1 MQYSLN
7 CQNFRRF
14 GAEIELNTL
23 DGKIKKLNSLKGENP
38 FGIDFIAL
46 LIKNC
51 LKKSVEIQAWSYNFN
66 NNYWIVKP
74 DSSCGIEVCTPVLKG
89 WSGLKDLIDVV
100 ELFRSKK
107 VSADDRCSF
116 HVHVDISDL
125 NEYQLASVISWYI
138 KCEHIF
144 MDSVPSKRKV
154 NRYCQM
160 LGLTDLFNTDYVI
173 EPTKIIRDISL
184 VKYYTLNTYH
194 FIKGGGFLDNNR
206 KKTIEFRIAENQMC
220 LSGFDVKNWIRLLLH
235 FIDVMKNKDIPKN
248 YTKDDKWTG
257 LLWLDPEDVFDLLFN
272 QPMSE
277 GMTQVRNWFI
287 NRILTNAFNSNLP
300 GIWSNDIRKCVYK
313 NFINYLKKINFSGE
327 YKKEIFDLIY
337 DEKYII

>member
-1 MQYSLN
+1 MQNLFN

-23 DGKIKKLNSLKGENP
+23 DGKIKKLNSLNGENP
-38 FGIDFIAL
+38 TGIENIAL

-51 LKKSVEIQAWSYNFN
+51 LKKSVEIQAWNYNFN

-89 WSGLKDLIDVV
+89 WFGLKDLIDVV
-100 ELFRSKK
+100 ELFRCKK
-107 VSADDRCSF
+107 ISADDRCSF

-144 MDSVPSKRKV
+144 MDSVPAKRKI

-173 EPTKIIRDISL
+173 EPMKIIQDVSR

-220 LSGFDVKNWIRLLLH
+220 LSGYDVKNWIRLLLH
-235 FIDVMKNKDIPKN
+235 FIEVTKNKDIPKN
-248 YTKDDKWTG
+248 YIKNEKWTG

-272 QPMSE
+272 HSISA
-277 GMTQVRNWFI
+277 GLLQVRDWFI

-300 GIWSNDIRKCVYK
+300 GIWSNNIRKNVYK
-313 NFINYLKKINFSGE
+313 NFINYLDKTNNFKIE
-327 YKKEIFDLIY
+327 KKEILDLIY
-337 DEKYII
+337 NEKYII